1 MDLHH
6 IKHGF
11 MALLSVPVAAVG
23 IDAWLSRA
31 TSVVGLY
38 TALAGAVVGTCG
50 AVWWIKKLFSS
61 PK

>member
-1 MDLHH
+1 MNALVSH

-11 MALLSVPVAAVG
+11 MALLSLPVAAVG

-31 TSVVGLY
+31 TSIIGLY

-50 AVWWIKKLFSS
+50 AIWWIRKLLKK
-61 PK
+61 